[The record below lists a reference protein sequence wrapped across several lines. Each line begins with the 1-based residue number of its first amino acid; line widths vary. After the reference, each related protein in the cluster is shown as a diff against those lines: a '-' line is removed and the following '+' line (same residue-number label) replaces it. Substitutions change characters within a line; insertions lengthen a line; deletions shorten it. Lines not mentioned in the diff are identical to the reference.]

1 MYVWPNRVHKY
12 AVARAPVIC
21 TRQHYKKRRCIDA
34 TVVAPER
41 HFVQNSHFVIAEFVK
56 NLARLRVLLG
66 LFCGCLVCGEI
77 RQHAAR
83 DRWIEPEALERGDD
97 SVPPEYRAEPGYSSV
112 GIGTVLRLRSHH
124 VEIGQRTVHPVVK
137 LFVIGENFRFLSTR
151 AFECTGCLLNDILV
165 VRLNVAMRIVIH
177 FAGNRPLIAGI
188 PPWFQMDL
196 KVTDRLA

>member
-1 MYVWPNRVHKY
+1 M
-12 AVARAPVIC
+12 
-21 TRQHYKKRRCIDA
+21 
-34 TVVAPER
+34 E
-41 HFVQNSHFVIAEFVK
+41 

-66 LFCGCLVCGEI
+66 LFRGCLVCGEI
-77 RQHAAR
+77 RQDAAR

-97 SVPPEYRAEPGYSSV
+97 SVPSEYRAEPGYSGV
-112 GIGTVLRLRSHH
+112 GIGTVLRLCSHH